1 LPLMTCG
8 PPIIYRACCGNSAVM
23 TAPRRPPTGAQA
35 RAERTRAVVID
46 ETVRCILDEGFA
58 PPSVRH
64 ITDRA
69 GLTWGVVQYHFGDLD
84 GLLMA
89 LVDKGFSELLD
100 ALDELP
106 PQAIREGSVRAR
118 TKFVIDTIWGA
129 FSSPTSMAAL
139 EILISTRG
147 LRDSVANT
155 HLADLMATLTS
166 LGRHLGQGLSAPHAG
181 RIGNLIWATLRGLVV
196 AQMVWPEPVDS
207 SRDLEALVDMITA
220 YVESRGD

>member
-1 LPLMTCG
+1 MIFGLPTTCA
-8 PPIIYRACCGNSAVM
+8 ACCGNPIAV
-23 TAPRRPPTGAQA
+23 TAPRRPPTGTQA

-46 ETVRCILDEGFA
+46 ETVHCILDEGFA

-69 GLTWGVVQYHFGDLD
+69 GVTWGVVQYHFGDLD

-89 LVDKGFSELLD
+89 VVDKGFGELLD

-106 PQAIREGSVRAR
+106 SPAIRKGGVRAR
-118 TKFVIDTIWGA
+118 TEFVIDTIWDA

-147 LRDSVANT
+147 LRGTVANT
-155 HLADLMATLTS
+155 HLADLMVTLTK
-166 LGRHLGQGLSAPHAG
+166 LGRHLGEGLSAPHAG
-181 RIGNLIWATLRGLVV
+181 RIGNLIWATLRGMVV

-207 SRDLEALVDMITA
+207 SRDRKALVDVITA
-220 YVESRGD
+220 YVESRGG

>member
-1 LPLMTCG
+1 MTCG
-8 PPIIYRACCGNSAVM
+8 PPIIYRACCGHSDVM
-23 TAPRRPPTGAQA
+23 TAPRRPPTGTQA
-35 RAERTRAVVID
+35 RAERTRTVVID
-46 ETVRCILDEGFA
+46 ETVRCILDEDSL

-89 LVDKGFSELLD
+89 VVDKGFGELLD

-106 PQAIREGSVRAR
+106 PQAVREGSVRAR

-147 LRDSVANT
+147 LRNSVANT
-155 HLADLMATLTS
+155 HLADLMATLTG
-166 LGRHLGQGLSAPHAG
+166 LGPPPGRRSVGSARRPNRQPHLGDVARPGSRADGMA
-181 RIGNLIWATLRGLVV
+181 RTRGLF
-196 AQMVWPEPVDS
+196 
-207 SRDLEALVDMITA
+207 RDLESLVDMITA

>member
-1 LPLMTCG
+1 MT
-8 PPIIYRACCGNSAVM
+8 S
-23 TAPRRPPTGAQA
+23 PRRPPTGAQA

-64 ITDRA
+64 ITERA
-69 GLTWGVVQYHFGDLD
+69 GLTWGVVQYHFGNLD

-89 LVDKGFSELLD
+89 VVDKGFSELLD

-106 PQAIREGSVRAR
+106 PQAVCEGSVRAR

-147 LRDSVANT
+147 LRDTIANT

-166 LGRHLGQGLSAPHAG
+166 LGRHLGEGLSAPHAG
-181 RIGNLIWATLRGLVV
+181 RIGSLIWATLRGLVV
-196 AQMVWPEPVDS
+196 AQMVWPNPWI
-207 SRDLEALVDMITA
+207 RPGTA
-220 YVESRGD
+220 KRLLM

>member
-1 LPLMTCG
+1 
-8 PPIIYRACCGNSAVM
+8 M
-23 TAPRRPPTGAQA
+23 TAPRRPPTGTQA
-35 RAERTRAVVID
+35 RAERTRTAVID

-89 LVDKGFSELLD
+89 VVDKGFAELLD
-100 ALDELP
+100 ALADLSP
-106 PQAIREGSVRAR
+106 SGSVAAR
-118 TKFVIDTIWGA
+118 TQFVIDAVWDA
-129 FSSPTSMAAL
+129 FSSPTSRAAL
-139 EILISTRG
+139 EILIATRG
-147 LRDSVANT
+147 LRGGAANT
-155 HLADLMATLTS
+155 HLAELMSALTS
-166 LGRHLGQGLSAPHAG
+166 LGRHLGEGLSAPHAG

-207 SRDLEALVDMITA
+207 ARDRQALVDVITA
-220 YVESRGD
+220 YVEHV

>member
-1 LPLMTCG
+1 
-8 PPIIYRACCGNSAVM
+8 M
-23 TAPRRPPTGAQA
+23 TAPRRPPTGTQA
-35 RAERTRAVVID
+35 RAERTRTAVID

-89 LVDKGFSELLD
+89 VVDKGFAELLD
-100 ALDELP
+100 ALAELSP
-106 PQAIREGSVRAR
+106 SGSVAAR
-118 TKFVIDTIWGA
+118 TQFVIDAVWDA
-129 FSSPTSMAAL
+129 FSSPTSRAAL
-139 EILISTRG
+139 EILIATRG
-147 LRDSVANT
+147 LRGGAANT
-155 HLADLMATLTS
+155 HLAELMSALTS
-166 LGRHLGQGLSAPHAG
+166 LGRHLGEGLSAPHAG

-207 SRDLEALVDMITA
+207 ARDRRALADVITA
-220 YVESRGD
+220 YVEHA

>member
-1 LPLMTCG
+1 
-8 PPIIYRACCGNSAVM
+8 M
-23 TAPRRPPTGAQA
+23 TAPRRPPTGTQA
-35 RAERTRAVVID
+35 RADRTRTAVID

-89 LVDKGFSELLD
+89 VVDQGFAELLD
-100 ALDELP
+100 ALAELP
-106 PQAIREGSVRAR
+106 PQYVREGSVRAR
-118 TKFVIDTIWGA
+118 TQFVIDAVWDA

-139 EILISTRG
+139 EILIATRG
-147 LRDSVANT
+147 LRDGVANT
-155 HLADLMATLTS
+155 HLADLMASLTS
-166 LGRHLGQGLSAPHAG
+166 LGRHVGKGLSAPHAG
-181 RIGNLIWATLRGLVV
+181 RIGSLIWSTLRGLVV

-207 SRDLEALVDMITA
+207 SRDRRALVEVIAA
-220 YVESRGD
+220 YVESRVG

>member
-1 LPLMTCG
+1 MSG
-8 PPIIYRACCGNSAVM
+8 AFCGNSDAM
-23 TAPRRPPTGAQA
+23 TSPRRPPTGTQV
-35 RAERTRAVVID
+35 RADRTRTAVID

-64 ITDRA
+64 ITERA

-89 LVDKGFSELLD
+89 LVDRGFGELLD

-106 PQAIREGSVRAR
+106 PPAVREAGIETR
-118 TKFVIDTIWGA
+118 TAFVVETVWDA

-147 LRDSVANT
+147 LRNAVANT
-155 HLADLMATLTS
+155 HLADLMEKLTN
-166 LGRHLGQGLSAPHAG
+166 LGRHLGKGLSAPHAG
-181 RIGNLIWATLRGLVV
+181 QIGNLIWATLRGLVV
-196 AQMVWPEPVDS
+196 AQMTWPEPVDF
-207 SRDLEALVDMITA
+207 SRDRRALVEVITA
-220 YVESRGD
+220 YVESRSG

>member
-1 LPLMTCG
+1 
-8 PPIIYRACCGNSAVM
+8 M
-23 TAPRRPPTGAQA
+23 TAPRRPATGTQA
-35 RAERTRAVVID
+35 RAERTRTAVID
-46 ETVRCILDEGFA
+46 ETVRCLLDEGFA

-69 GLTWGVVQYHFGDLD
+69 GLTWGVVQYHFGDLN

-89 LVDKGFSELLD
+89 VVDRGFDELLD

-106 PQAIREGSVRAR
+106 TQAVREGSVAAR
-118 TKFVIDTIWGA
+118 TAFVVDTIWDA

-147 LRDSVANT
+147 LRDAVANT
-155 HLADLMATLTS
+155 HLADLMATLS
-166 LGRHLGQGLSAPHAG
+166 VLGRHLGEGLSAPHSG

-196 AQMVWPEPVDS
+196 AQMTWPEPVDS
-207 SRDLEALVDMITA
+207 RRDRQALVQVITA
-220 YVESRGD
+220 YIESYGR

>member
-1 LPLMTCG
+1 
-8 PPIIYRACCGNSAVM
+8 M
-23 TAPRRPPTGAQA
+23 TAPRRPATGTQA
-35 RAERTRAVVID
+35 RAERTRTAVID

-89 LVDKGFSELLD
+89 VVDKGFGELLD
-100 ALDELP
+100 SLDGLP
-106 PQAIREGSVRAR
+106 PPAVRQGSVRAR
-118 TKFVIDTIWGA
+118 TEFVINAVWNA

-139 EILISTRG
+139 EILIATRS
-147 LRDSVANT
+147 LRGTVANT
-155 HLADLMATLTS
+155 HLADLMTS
-166 LGRHLGQGLSAPHAG
+166 LSNLGRHLGEGLSAPHAG

-207 SRDLEALVDMITA
+207 SRDRQSLIDVITA
-220 YVESRGD
+220 YVESRDG

>member
-1 LPLMTCG
+1 
-8 PPIIYRACCGNSAVM
+8 M
-23 TAPRRPPTGAQA
+23 TAPRRPATGTQA
-35 RAERTRAVVID
+35 RAERTRTAVID
-46 ETVRCILDEGFA
+46 EAVRCILDEGFA

-89 LVDKGFSELLD
+89 VVDKGFGELLD
-100 ALDELP
+100 SLDGLP
-106 PQAIREGSVRAR
+106 PPAVRQGSVRAR
-118 TKFVIDTIWGA
+118 TEFVINAVWNA

-139 EILISTRG
+139 EILIATRS
-147 LRDSVANT
+147 LRGTVANT
-155 HLADLMATLTS
+155 HLADLMTS
-166 LGRHLGQGLSAPHAG
+166 LSNLGRHLGEGLSAPHAG

-207 SRDLEALVDMITA
+207 SRDRQSLIDVITA
-220 YVESRGD
+220 YVESRDG